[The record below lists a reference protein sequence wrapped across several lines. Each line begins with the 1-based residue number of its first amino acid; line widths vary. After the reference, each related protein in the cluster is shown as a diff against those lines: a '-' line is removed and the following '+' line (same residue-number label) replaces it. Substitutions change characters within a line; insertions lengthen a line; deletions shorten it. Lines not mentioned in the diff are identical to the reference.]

1 MKKLMEV
8 ALGVVTGIGGFLEAG
23 SLLTAAQAG
32 ADFRYQLLWAVAVG
46 TFALVVLMEMSGRLA
61 IASKCTLADALRER
75 FGIQYFT
82 IPLVVGLVLSMM
94 VLAAEVG
101 GVTLAVEMATGVGH
115 QWWAVPVALVGWMA
129 LWKGKFGPLEKG
141 TAMLGLVSVVIGV
154 AAVKLH
160 PAWGDVGKGLVPT
173 APTDQRAHYWFLA
186 VGIVGAAISPYLA
199 YFYSS
204 GAIEEHWT
212 VEYLGINKITASLG
226 NILGGALS
234 GALLVVAGV
243 VFQPRGIHV
252 DQFQQVGLLLTP
264 ALGRWG
270 FVLFVATI
278 GVNCFGATVEIALSC
293 AYLLAQ
299 ALGWE
304 WKEDAKPREHARFSL
319 AYSAAIVLATV
330 PIALGVDVVKLTNFS
345 MALTAA
351 SLPVTV
357 LPMLVL
363 MNDSAWLSKYRNG
376 WLANAM
382 LGVVAVMSLVL
393 FVVAIPLQ
401 FLGGG

>member
-1 MKKLMEV
+1 V
-8 ALGVVTGIGGFLEAG
+8 
-23 SLLTAAQAG
+23 
-32 ADFRYQLLWAVAVG
+32 
-46 TFALVVLMEMSGRLA
+46 
-61 IASKCTLADALRER
+61 
-75 FGIQYFT
+75 
-82 IPLVVGLVLSMM
+82 
-94 VLAAEVG
+94 
-101 GVTLAVEMATGVGH
+101 
-115 QWWAVPVALVGWMA
+115 
-129 LWKGKFGPLEKG
+129 
-141 TAMLGLVSVVIGV
+141 
-154 AAVKLH
+154 
-160 PAWGDVGKGLVPT
+160 
-173 APTDQRAHYWFLA
+173 
-186 VGIVGAAISPYLA
+186 
-199 YFYSS
+199 
-204 GAIEEHWT
+204 
-212 VEYLGINKITASLG
+212 
-226 NILGGALS
+226 
-234 GALLVVAGV
+234 LVVAV
-243 VFQPRGIHV
+243 LAFRTRGIHV
-252 DQFQQVGLLLTP
+252 DRFEQLGLLLVP
-264 ALGRWG
+264 ALGRTG
-270 FVLFVATI
+270 FACMVAAVAI
-278 GVNCFGATVEIALSC
+278 NCFGATIEIALSC

-299 ALGWE
+299 AFGWE